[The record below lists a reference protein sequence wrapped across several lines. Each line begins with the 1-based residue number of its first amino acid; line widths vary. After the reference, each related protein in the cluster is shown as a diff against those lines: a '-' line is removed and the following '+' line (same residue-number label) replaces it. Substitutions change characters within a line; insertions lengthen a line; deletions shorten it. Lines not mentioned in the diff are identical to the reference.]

1 MNNAFDG
8 ASSEGNDGKNV
19 SEVSEEN
26 TAKDNG
32 DDLRSKRIDYLRL
45 VEALLFA
52 SAAPLTE
59 RQITARIPSEF
70 DVKSTLRALEKQYLE
85 RGVQLVNMGG
95 AWAFR
100 TAPDLADFFS
110 RDIQITRKLSNAAL
124 ETLSIIAYHQPVTR
138 TEIEEIR
145 GVSVSKGTVDVLLA
159 HGWIKPRG
167 REKTPGRPLLW
178 ATNDNF
184 LDHFGLK
191 KITDLPGLSELK
203 SMGLLDAPPLFEK
216 EGTEAEEKNS
226 LFLSKKD
233 EEDDVFLPITDS
245 SRDKNSRE

>member
-1 MNNAFDG
+1 MNKALDG
-8 ASSEGNDGKNV
+8 TSSEGNDGKNV
-19 SEVSEEN
+19 SEVSGED
-26 TAKDNG
+26 TAKDNEENF
-32 DDLRSKRIDYLRL
+32 RSKKIDCLRL

-52 SAAPLTE
+52 SAEPLTE
-59 RQITARIPSEF
+59 RQIAARIPSDF
-70 DVKSTLRALEKQYLE
+70 DVKSTLRALEVQYLE
-85 RGVQLVNMGG
+85 RGVELFNMGG

-110 RDIQITRKLSNAAL
+110 RDIQITRKLSNAAV

-145 GVSVSKGTVDVLLA
+145 GVSVSKGTIDVLLA

-167 REKTPGRPLLW
+167 RKKTPGRPLMW

-216 EGTEAEEKNS
+216 EGTEAKEKEN
-226 LFLSKKD
+226 LL
-233 EEDDVFLPITDS
+233 LPITDS
-245 SRDKNSRE
+245 SLDKNSRE